1 MINYDIYFENVRENI
16 KQVYLHD
23 NRPWLIG
30 YSGGKDS
37 TLLLYLVFEVV
48 SSLPEHLRTKKIY
61 AVTSDTMVENPIIK
75 RFMHKSS
82 ALINKCSNSKKL
94 NIESRLIYPEADNTF
109 WSKIIGNGYP
119 TPEPPGF
126 RWCTDRLKI
135 KPMNKF
141 VNEIINNDGEVVIL
155 LGVRKGE
162 SELRKRNIS
171 KREIEGKLL
180 IPHTDIRKAYM
191 FNPLTE
197 IPNEVVW
204 SFLLKND
211 SMTPWGVDT
220 KFLFNLY
227 QGEDFDEEQSFIAE
241 LDEKKVSSTGNSRFG
256 CWCCTI
262 VKQDKSLN
270 SFIEKGSEELVPLR
284 DFRKFLFEIRSSR
297 EYRDNKRAN
306 GTYYTNSKGEEGL
319 GPFTLA
325 GRYLILKNL
334 LLLQKK
340 TGFELITIEE
350 LKYIQEKWE
359 TDGDLTKRMLPD
371 LYFEIIGERLSWDEF
386 KQPVFDNEIISEI
399 KKICED
405 SDIPFELISKLV
417 MCIEKYKHSYKGEK
431 LKKEFLRLL
440 SQDWVHKDAIEGGTE
455 DEN

>member
-1 MINYDIYFENVRENI
+1 MTDYSVYFDEVREKI

-48 SSLPEHLRTKKIY
+48 SSIPENLRTKKIY
-61 AVTSDTMVENPIIK
+61 AVTSDTMVENPVIK
-75 RFMHKSS
+75 KYMHKSS
-82 ALINKCSNSKKL
+82 ELIKKCSESQKL
-94 NIESRLIYPEADNTF
+94 NIESRIIYPEVENTF

-141 VNEIINNDGEVVIL
+141 VNDVINNDGEVIIL

-171 KREIEGKLL
+171 KREIERKLL
-180 IPHTDIRKAYM
+180 IPHADIRNAYI

-197 IPNEVVW
+197 IPNEIVW
-204 SFLLKND
+204 KFLLKK
-211 SMTPWGVDT
+211 SSKTPWGVDT
-220 KFLFNLY
+220 KFLFSLY

-241 LDEKKVSSTGNSRFG
+241 VDEKKVASTGNSRFG

-270 SFIEKGSEELVPLR
+270 SFIEKGSSELEPLR
-284 DFRKFLFEIRSSR
+284 DFRHFLFKIRSDR
-297 EYRDNKRAN
+297 YYRDNKRAN

-319 GPFTLA
+319 GPFTLE
-325 GRYLILKNL
+325 GRREILKQL
-334 LLLQKK
+334 LILQKK
-340 TGFELITIEE
+340 TGFELITLEE
-350 LKYIQEKWE
+350 LKYIQDKWE
-359 TDGDLTKRMLPD
+359 IDGDLTRRMLPD
-371 LYFEIIGERLSWDEF
+371 LYFEIMNQHLPWDQF
-386 KQPVFDNEIISEI
+386 KQPIFDDKTIAEI
-399 KKICED
+399 KELCNREN
-405 SDIPFELISKLV
+405 IPFELICKLV
-417 MCIEKYKHSYKGEK
+417 MSIEKNKHYYKGEK
-431 LKKEFLRLL
+431 LKKEFFKLL
-440 SQDWVHKDAIEGGTE
+440 SQDWVHKNALEGGTGNE
-455 DEN
+455 D